1 MKFVLYSS
9 AAALALAASPVLAQQ
24 APQAA
29 GDAPEIGEIVVTAQ
43 LRTERLQDVPVAISV
58 VSGEAVSNAS
68 RSSLEG
74 VTALV
79 PSLNFVKA
87 GTSLNQTLF
96 LRGLGTTSFS
106 IAVEPSVST
115 VLDGV
120 VLSRAAE
127 AFSDLADVARLE
139 VLRGPQGTLFGRNA
153 SAGVI
158 NIVSVMPGDTVGGN
172 GEVAFFGGNGNEFRA
187 RGSVDLPLSPTVRS
201 RTTVFYNKYDGN
213 IFNIAPNVNRRVNGF
228 EHWGI
233 RSILQADLGENA
245 KFTLIGDYHKNDDD
259 CCADVIG
266 GPPLF
271 ASTSATPGAVN
282 TTSLALIQTVLPA
295 LRGKDS
301 RTINQNLITRTIETG
316 YGFSGQLDAGIGDH
330 TLTSITAYRN
340 FANNEI
346 RDGDFYPQA
355 YIGAPQSHDTG
366 PQTGWSFSQ
375 ELRIASP
382 GKQFIDY
389 VAGAYYAYTFTQ
401 RVFRRDNTLC
411 TALPNAVLVAGTLT
425 PCSSPL
431 AAPST
436 TAFGQATYSNAA
448 KNLAFF
454 AQATMNVSDSFRLIG
469 GLRYTR
475 DQLDEKFIRITSPG
489 NGASQPPFDAGV
501 WNRYLELVAAG
512 TAPTAAQSAAA
523 ASTNGVPLTTAT
535 SANNVSGRA
544 GLQYDFSREVMG
556 YATYT
561 RGYKGPAFNLF
572 FNLQPTGL
580 KALEPE
586 TSDAFEVG
594 LKNTFMG
601 GKLTVNVAGFY
612 AKYHNFQANNP
623 DTLTVGGVTATIAR
637 FTNAGTVSTRGFEM
651 DMTFRPTRDFTL
663 SGGAAYTDAQID
675 QFNPPPVRT
684 PNDIVPNGTTLP
696 FAPKFKGSLNADYRI
711 RLGGPI
717 DIGLNVQ
724 GTYQS
729 SQSLFLTP
737 DPVIRNATT
746 IAGYGIVNAGITVMD
761 QDDRYKLS
769 FVVRNLFDTS
779 YIAAISTGGPSG
791 AYRYQIPRDADRYWG
806 IIGRVNF

>member
-1 MKFVLYSS
+1 MLFSTVASLAM
-9 AAALALAASPVLAQQ
+9 AATPALAQQ
-24 APQAA
+24 APADEQ
-29 GDAPEIGEIVVTAQ
+29 IGAEIVVTAQ
-43 LRTERLQDVPVAISV
+43 LRTERLQDVPVAVSV
-58 VSGEAVSNAS
+58 LSGDAVANAS

-74 VTALV
+74 ATALV

-172 GEVAFFGGNGNEFRA
+172 AEAAYFGGNGNEFRA
-187 RGSVDLPLSPTVRS
+187 RGSVDLPISPTVRT
-201 RTTVFYNKYDGN
+201 RTTLFYNKYDGN
-213 IFNIAPNVNRRVNGF
+213 IFNVAPNVNRRVNGF

-271 ASTSATPGAVN
+271 GATSSTPGAVN
-282 TTSLALIQTVLPA
+282 TTNLALIQTVLPT
-295 LRGKDS
+295 LRGADS
-301 RTINQNLITRTIETG
+301 RTINQNLVTRTIETG

-355 YIGAPQSHDTG
+355 YIGVPQLHDTG

-382 GKQFIDY
+382 GGQFIDY
-389 VAGAYYAYTFTQ
+389 VAGAYYAYTFTE
-401 RVFRRDNTLC
+401 RVFRRDNVICNAAVGATLP
-411 TALPNAVLVAGTLT
+411 TGVLT
-425 PCSSPL
+425 PCSSSL
-431 AAPST
+431 AAPSVN
-436 TAFGQATYSNAA
+436 AFGQATYSNAA
-448 KNLAFF
+448 KNMAFF
-454 AQATMNVSDSFRLIG
+454 AQATMNVSARFRLIG
-469 GLRYTR
+469 GLRYTHDR
-475 DQLDEKFIRITSPG
+475 LDEKFIRITSAG
-489 NGASQPPFDAGV
+489 NLASNPPFDAGV
-501 WNRYLELVAAG
+501 WNAYLNGIAAG
-512 TAPTAAQSAAA
+512 LAPGAAQTAA
-523 ASTNGVPLTTAT
+523 ASATNGVPLTTGT
-535 SANNVSGRA
+535 TANNVSGRA
-544 GLQYDFSREVMG
+544 GLQFDVSDQVMS

-586 TSDAFEVG
+586 TSDAFEIG
-594 LKNTFMG
+594 LKNTLLG
-601 GKLTVNVAGFY
+601 GALTLNIAGFY

-623 DTLTVGGVTATIAR
+623 DTLVINGVTNTIAR
-637 FTNAGTVSTRGFEM
+637 FTNAGTVSTRGVEF
-651 DMTFRPTRDFTL
+651 DLAYRPSRDLTI
-663 SGGAAYTDAQID
+663 SGGAAFTDAQID

-684 PNDIVPNGTTLP
+684 PNDIVANGTTLP
-696 FAPKFKGSLNADYRI
+696 FAPKFKGSVNADYRI

-717 DIGLNVQ
+717 DIALNLQ

-737 DPVIRNATT
+737 DPVIRNATS
-746 IAGYGIVNAGITVMD
+746 IGAYGIVNAGISVVD
-761 QDDRYKLS
+761 AEDKFKLS
-769 FVVRNLFDTS
+769 LVVRNLFDQS

>member
-1 MKFVLYSS
+1 MKFMLFSTVASLAM
-9 AAALALAASPVLAQQ
+9 AATPALAQQ
-24 APQAA
+24 APADEQ
-29 GDAPEIGEIVVTAQ
+29 IGAEIVVTAQ
-43 LRTERLQDVPVAISV
+43 LRTERLQDVPVAVSV
-58 VSGEAVSNAS
+58 LSGDAVANAS

-74 VTALV
+74 ATALV

-172 GEVAFFGGNGNEFRA
+172 AEAAYFGGNGNEFRA
-187 RGSVDLPLSPTVRS
+187 RGSVDLPISPTVRT
-201 RTTVFYNKYDGN
+201 RTTLFYNKYDGN
-213 IFNIAPNVNRRVNGF
+213 IFNVAPNVNRRVNGF

-271 ASTSATPGAVN
+271 GATSSTPGAVN
-282 TTSLALIQTVLPA
+282 TTNLALIQTVLPT
-295 LRGKDS
+295 LRGADS
-301 RTINQNLITRTIETG
+301 RTINQNLVTRTIETG

-355 YIGAPQSHDTG
+355 YIGVPQLHDTG

-382 GKQFIDY
+382 GGQFIDY
-389 VAGAYYAYTFTQ
+389 VAGAYYAYTFTE
-401 RVFRRDNTLC
+401 RVFRRDNVICNAAVGATLP
-411 TALPNAVLVAGTLT
+411 TGVLT
-425 PCSSPL
+425 PCSSSL
-431 AAPST
+431 AAPSVN
-436 TAFGQATYSNAA
+436 AFGQATYSNAA
-448 KNLAFF
+448 KNMAFF
-454 AQATMNVSDSFRLIG
+454 AQATMNVSARFRLIG
-469 GLRYTR
+469 GLRYTHDR
-475 DQLDEKFIRITSPG
+475 LDEKFIRITSAG
-489 NGASQPPFDAGV
+489 NLASNPPFDAGV
-501 WNRYLELVAAG
+501 WNAYLNGIAAG
-512 TAPTAAQSAAA
+512 LAPGAAQTAA
-523 ASTNGVPLTTAT
+523 ASATNGVPLTTGT
-535 SANNVSGRA
+535 TANNVSGRA
-544 GLQYDFSREVMG
+544 GLQFDVSDQVMS

-586 TSDAFEVG
+586 TSDAFEIG
-594 LKNTFMG
+594 LKNTLLG
-601 GKLTVNVAGFY
+601 GALTLNIAGFY

-623 DTLTVGGVTATIAR
+623 DTLVINGVTNTIAR
-637 FTNAGTVSTRGFEM
+637 FTNAGTVSTRGVEF
-651 DMTFRPTRDFTL
+651 DLAYRPSRDLTI
-663 SGGAAYTDAQID
+663 SGGAAFTDAQID

-684 PNDIVPNGTTLP
+684 PNDIVANGTTLP
-696 FAPKFKGSLNADYRI
+696 FAPKFKGSVNADYRI

-717 DIGLNVQ
+717 DIALNLQ

-737 DPVIRNATT
+737 DPVIRNATS
-746 IAGYGIVNAGITVMD
+746 IGAYGIVNAGISVVD
-761 QDDRYKLS
+761 AEDKFKLS
-769 FVVRNLFDTS
+769 LVVRNLFDQS